1 MAKQSTTS
9 KLKEAAL
16 KAKIEISDEIDRFID
31 KLDKAAA
38 DPEHSISMTEIE
50 NEWRQLSLSTNKTY
64 SDFVSHGVS
73 SLDTKELNKAKKEHL
88 PQGRNSLKKHRQAF

>member
-50 NEWRQLSLSTNKTY
+50 NEWRQLSLSTHKTY

-73 SLDTKELNKAKKEHL
+73 SLDTKELNKAKKASTSGKE
-88 PQGRNSLKKHRQAF
+88 

>member
-50 NEWRQLSLSTNKTY
+50 NEWRQLSLSTHKTY
-64 SDFVSHGVS
+64 SDFVHAYAKFACSEQI
-73 SLDTKELNKAKKEHL
+73 ELEVAQK
-88 PQGRNSLKKHRQAF
+88 RQR